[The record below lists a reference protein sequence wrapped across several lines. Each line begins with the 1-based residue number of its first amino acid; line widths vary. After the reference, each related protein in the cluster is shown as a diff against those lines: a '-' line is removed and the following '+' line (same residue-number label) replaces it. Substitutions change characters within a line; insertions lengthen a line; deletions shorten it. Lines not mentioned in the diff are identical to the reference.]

1 MIAEEMGHSNKSI
14 AEGIYVHINTSQ
26 HRVAAMTL
34 VELYGLG
41 SYKLSY
47 KIPIDSI
54 TLEALDCFTDRL

>member
-26 HRVAAMTL
+26 RRVAAMAL
-34 VELYGLG
+34 GELYGLG

-47 KIPIDSI
+47 KY
-54 TLEALDCFTDRL
+54 L